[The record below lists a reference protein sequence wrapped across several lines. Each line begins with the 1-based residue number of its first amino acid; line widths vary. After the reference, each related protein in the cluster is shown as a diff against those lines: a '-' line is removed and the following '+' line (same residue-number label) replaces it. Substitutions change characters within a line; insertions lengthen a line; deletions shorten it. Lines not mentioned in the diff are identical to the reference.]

1 MNKLLEYANEVILDY
16 PDFREDITE
25 LVQLCKDSIDEGE
38 SPENEITICFYAIR
52 ELIEQ

>member
-1 MNKLLEYANEVILDY
+1 MNQLLEYANEVISDY
-16 PDFREDITE
+16 PDLREDITE

-38 SPENEITICFYAIR
+38 SSDNEITICFYGIK